1 MRIYEVITSTDLPPL
16 PEFLRNW
23 INEQASDTT
32 PEKKIIEGRIP
43 DGRRDNTLTSIGGTL
58 RNRGADEEEIYQSLG
73 VFNNTRCD
81 PPLKQ
86 NELRK
91 IAQSLMR
98 YAPGKVPK
106 HLLQDQPPPT
116 SNLEDWPDPQAL
128 PINLHPVSPLSI
140 DMIPTPLQ
148 AWLIDIAN
156 RAQCPIEF
164 AVVAALIAVATVIG
178 KKVTIRPKR
187 KDDWTVVVNLWG
199 GVVGRPGI
207 LKTPAMTEGLKP
219 LTRLVMESKEKFRI
233 ELLSH
238 KLNLQKQK
246 HDQKV
251 LEQEIK
257 KAVKEGKSTDELRA
271 KLASCDAREPTEK
284 RYIVNDST
292 VEKIG
297 EILNRTPNGLLL
309 FRDELTGFLKVL
321 DSSGHEADKAFYLEA
336 WSGNGDFTYDRIT
349 RGTVYIK
356 SVIVSILG
364 GIQPGPLSQYL
375 RSAMSGGTGD
385 DGLLQRFQ
393 LMVYPDVPKNW
404 QNVDEWPNKAARD
417 NVFQLFKKLDN
428 LDPTD
433 VGAIIDDYGNDFYL
447 RFSNEAQEFFDDW
460 REKLERRL
468 RDGTEDHPALE
479 SHLSK
484 YRSLMPSLALISH
497 LLDAVSGRTK
507 EQSVTLKSAELAV
520 GWCDFLFEHAKRIYG
535 LAINAEADL
544 ARVIIRHIRK
554 GELPNPF
561 TARDVYSHHW
571 SGLTNAKE
579 VAEPLALLEDFG
591 WILSFNLQTG
601 GRPTTQYF
609 INPKVDQTGEG

>member
-1 MRIYEVITSTDLPPL
+1 MKVDQVKSSADLAPMPD
-16 PEFLRNW
+16 FLRNW
-23 INEQASDTT
+23 PDAQASGEASKTKT
-32 PEKKIIEGRIP
+32 FEARIP
-43 DGRRDNTLTSIGGTL
+43 EGWRNDTLASFGGML
-58 RNRGADEEEIYQSLG
+58 RNRGLG
-73 VFNNTRCD
+73 EQEMIPMLEVFNQSRLD
-81 PPLKQ
+81 PPVS
-86 NELRK
+86 RK
-91 IAQSLMR
+91 EIEDVARSMMR
-98 YAPGKVPK
+98 YPPGQVPK
-106 HLLQDQPPPT
+106 HILHAVPPPT
-116 SNLEDWPDPQAL
+116 SNSEDWEDLQPL
-128 PINLHPVSPLSI
+128 PVNLHPVPPLSI
-140 DMIPTPLQ
+140 DLIPAPLQ

-156 RAQCPIEF
+156 RAQCPLEF
-164 AVVAALIAVATVIG
+164 AVVAALIALATVIG
-178 KKVTIRPKR
+178 KTVTIRPKR

-219 LTRLVMESKEKFRI
+219 LTRLVMDAKNRYQI
-233 ELLSH
+233 ELLEH

-251 LEQEIK
+251 IEQQIK

-271 KLASCDAREPTEK
+271 KMASCEAKEPTEK

-297 EILNRTPNGLLL
+297 ELLNRMTNGLLL

-321 DSSGHEADKAFYLEA
+321 DSAGHEADKAFYLEA
-336 WSGNGDFTYDRIT
+336 WSGLGDFTYDRIT

-385 DGLLQRFQ
+385 DGLIQRFQ
-393 LMVYPDVPKNW
+393 LMVYPNVPKDW
-404 QNVDEWPNKAARD
+404 HNVDEWPDKTARD
-417 NVFQLFKKLDN
+417 NVFQLFKKLDS
-428 LDPTD
+428 LDPTS
-433 VGAIIDDYGNDFYL
+433 VGAIIDDYGSDFFL
-447 RFSNEAQEFFDDW
+447 RFSNEAQEYFDDW
-460 REKLERRL
+460 REKIERRL
-468 RDGTEDHPALE
+468 REGSEDHPALE

-497 LLDAVSGRTK
+497 LLDAVSGRTT
-507 EQSVTLKSAELAV
+507 EQAVTLKSAKLAV

-535 LAINAEADL
+535 LAISAEADL
-544 ARVIIRHIRK
+544 ARVIIRHIRR
-554 GELPNPF
+554 GELQNPF
-561 TARDVYSHHW
+561 TARDIYSHHW
-571 SGLTNAKE
+571 SGLTNAKD

-591 WILSFNLQTG
+591 WIRSYSLPTG

-609 INPKVDQTGEG
+609 INPKVDMMNE